1 MINSEDYNPPNRC
14 HMALVPCLPDVGQRV
29 AGHVG
34 GGVGGVG
41 WVERGKNDGSADR
54 HFHWLS

>member
-1 MINSEDYNPPNRC
+1 MSYGSS
-14 HMALVPCLPDVGQRV
+14 ALLPDVGQRV